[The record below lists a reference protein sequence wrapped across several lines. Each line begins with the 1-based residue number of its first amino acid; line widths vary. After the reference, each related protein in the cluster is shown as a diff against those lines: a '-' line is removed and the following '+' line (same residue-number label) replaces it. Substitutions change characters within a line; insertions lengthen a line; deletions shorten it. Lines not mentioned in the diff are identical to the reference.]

1 LVFLFALC
9 FVAGFIG
16 VRRRR
21 EDEIPLAPSV
31 TTSINGI
38 FVLLVLLSHFY
49 QYAGKYIN
57 QNSYVIARDYS
68 GQTIV
73 ATFLFFS
80 GYGIMHQILK
90 KKRAYARKMV
100 THRLLKVLLHF
111 DLAMILFWILGWYC
125 GKADY
130 DPILLLKAAIG
141 WSKLS
146 IGNSN
151 WFIFATLCLYL
162 IVFIAF
168 FFYKEKPLPCLVA
181 VVVLTCLYIFLIM
194 QSENNTSRFYNTIFC
209 FVGGMWFCYLEKP
222 IRSFLRK
229 SNLVYYTVG
238 AVLVVTATVS
248 CLLFTGS
255 REPLFWILYNI
266 YALSVALIFV
276 WLSEKLVF
284 GNAFMLWLG
293 KYTFPI
299 YILQRIPCLFLR
311 QVGVLEQSRVLY
323 LVLCLAITAALA
335 ISFQFVTDRLDRLIW
350 SKTETKSK
358 RK

>member
-1 LVFLFALC
+1 MVVLFFLCIA
-9 FVAGFIG
+9 VGFIG
-16 VRRRR
+16 IRPRKS
-21 EDEIPLAPSV
+21 DEIPLAPAV

-57 QNSYVIARDYS
+57 QPSYIVARDYS

-80 GYGIMHQILK
+80 GYGIMHQIRK
-90 KKRAYARKMV
+90 KKRPYARKMV
-100 THRLLKVLLHF
+100 THRLLKVLFHF
-111 DLAMILFWILGWYC
+111 DLALILFWILGWYC
-125 GKADY
+125 GKADTE
-130 DPILLLKAAIG
+130 PMGLLKAAVG

-162 IVFIAF
+162 IVFVAF
-168 FFYKEKPLPCLVA
+168 YFYDDNPLPCLVSA
-181 VVVLTCLYIFLIM
+181 TALTCLYIFLIM
-194 QSENNTSRFYNTIFC
+194 RSENNTSRFYNTIFC
-209 FVGGMWFCYLEKP
+209 FIGGMWFCYLEKP

-229 SNLVYYTVG
+229 SNFIYYTTG
-238 AVLVVTATVS
+238 AVLAVTATVS

-255 REPLFWILYNI
+255 KNPVFWILYNI

-284 GNAFMLWLG
+284 GNAFMRWLG

-299 YILQRIPCLFLR
+299 YILQRIPFIFFNHIGLPQKSLLLYMAICLTVT
-311 QVGVLEQSRVLY
+311 VGLSVGFQYATDWLDSKIWRSRS
-323 LVLCLAITAALA
+323 I
-335 ISFQFVTDRLDRLIW
+335 
-350 SKTETKSK
+350 KNK
-358 RK
+358 